1 MGWQIGCCVD
11 ERRLSYAAQ
20 RHNTQDAHALGAA
33 IIRDG
38 YVTVLTEHWTDWER
52 LQGGAA

>member
-20 RHNTQDAHALGAA
+20 RHNTGDAHALGAA
-33 IIRDG
+33 IIRGG

-52 LQGGAA
+52 LMR